1 MLRRYV
7 SALLLVCALF
17 SGHVLAH
24 QHGHDFFPVQGLE
37 QQLQHEADSDELRS
51 QSEEAASDLR
61 EHHRWQNARKP
72 KMHFYPLRPVSHQA
86 PLRFGRVFIS
96 SSGLTDATMLPGSGI
111 LRI

>member
-37 QQLQHEADSDELRS
+37 QQLQHEADRDELRS

-72 KMHFYPLRPVSHQA
+72 KMHFYP
-86 PLRFGRVFIS
+86 
-96 SSGLTDATMLPGSGI
+96 
-111 LRI
+111 